1 MAISDGDNVTI
12 EYVGRLED
20 GTLFDTSDRALAE
33 ETGLA
38 EEHPDRAYEPLT
50 VNVGE
55 GNVIEGLEEALRGL
69 EEGDS
74 TAVRIPPEKAY
85 GRHRDSRVA
94 EYDRDAFEKMLQ
106 DNDMADQLEI
116 GFEVEAKDS
125 GLPGEVSEINDDSVV
140 VDFNHELAGETLEF
154 EIEVVDVS

>member
-1 MAISDGDNVTI
+1 MTISDGDDVII

-20 GTLFDTSDRALAE
+20 GTLFDTSDRGLAE

-38 EEHPDRAYEPLT
+38 SEHPDRAYEPLT

-55 GNVIEGLEEALRGL
+55 GTVIEGLEEALRGL

-85 GRHRDSRVA
+85 GPYKDSRVA
-94 EYDRDAFEKMLQ
+94 EYDRDAFE
-106 DNDMADQLEI
+106 DMMGDRTLEI

-125 GLPGEVSEINDDSVV
+125 GLPGQVTEIKDDFVV

-154 EIEVVDVS
+154 EIEVIDVS

>member
-1 MAISDGDNVTI
+1 MTISDGDDVII

-20 GTLFDTSDRALAE
+20 GTLFDTSDRGLAE

-38 EEHPDRAYEPLT
+38 SEHPDRAYEPLT

-55 GNVIEGLEEALRGL
+55 ETVIEGLEEALRGL

-85 GRHRDSRVA
+85 GPYKDSRIA
-94 EYDRDAFEKMLQ
+94 EYDREAFEEMMG
-106 DNDMADQLEI
+106 DRTLEI

-125 GLPGEVSEINDDSVV
+125 GLPGEVSEIKDDSVV

>member
-1 MAISDGDNVTI
+1 MTISDGDDVII

-20 GTLFDTSDRALAE
+20 GTLFDTSDRGLAE

-55 GNVIEGLEEALRGL
+55 GTVSEGLEKALRGL
-69 EEGDS
+69 GEGDS

-85 GRHRDSRVA
+85 GPYKESRVA
-94 EYDRDAFEKMLQ
+94 EYDRDAFEEMMG
-106 DNDMADQLEI
+106 DRTLEL

-125 GLPGEVSEINDDSVV
+125 GLPGQVTEINEDSVV

>member
-1 MAISDGDNVTI
+1 MTISDGDEVTI

-20 GTLFDTSDRALAE
+20 GSLFDTSDRGLAE

-38 EEHPDRAYEPLT
+38 SEHPDRAYEPLT

-55 GNVIEGLEEALRGL
+55 GTVIEGLEEALRGL
-69 EEGDS
+69 EDGDS

-85 GRHRDSRVA
+85 GPYEDSRVA
-94 EYDRDAFEKMLQ
+94 EYDREGFEEMMG
-106 DNDMADQLEI
+106 DRTLEV
-116 GFEVEAKDS
+116 GFEVEAKES
-125 GLPGEVSEINDDSVV
+125 GLPGEVSEIREDSVV

>member
-1 MAISDGDNVTI
+1 MTITDGDDVTI

-20 GTLFDTSDRALAE
+20 QTLFDTSDRALAE

-69 EEGDS
+69 EEGQS

-85 GRHRDSRVA
+85 GRYEESRVA
-94 EYDRDAFEKMLQ
+94 EYDRGAFEEMMGDRELV
-106 DNDMADQLEI
+106 I

-125 GLPGEVSEINDDSVV
+125 GLPGEVSEIRDDSVI

>member
-1 MAISDGDNVTI
+1 MTISDGDDVTI

-20 GTLFDTSDRALAE
+20 GTLFDTSDRSLAE
-33 ETGLA
+33 ETNLA
-38 EEHPDRAYEPLT
+38 SEHPDRAYEPLT

-55 GNVIEGLEEALRGL
+55 GNVIEGLEDAIRGL

-74 TAVRIPPEKAY
+74 TVVRIPPGKAY
-85 GRHRDSRVA
+85 GRFKESRVA
-94 EYDRDAFEKMLQ
+94 EYDREDFEEMMG
-106 DNDMADQLEI
+106 DRTLEI

-125 GLPGEVSEINDDSVV
+125 GLPGQVTEIRDDSVV

-154 EIEVVDVS
+154 DIEIVDVS

>member
-1 MAISDGDNVTI
+1 MAISDGDDVTI

-20 GTLFDTSDRALAE
+20 GTLFDTSDRGLAE

-38 EEHPDRAYEPLT
+38 SEHPDRAYEPLT

-55 GNVIEGLEEALRGL
+55 GSVIEGLEEALRGL
-69 EEGDS
+69 DEGES
-74 TAVRIPPEKAY
+74 AAVRIPPEKAY
-85 GRHRDSRVA
+85 GPYEDSRVA
-94 EYDRDAFEKMLQ
+94 EYDRDGFE
-106 DNDMADQLEI
+106 DMMGDRDLVI
-116 GFEVEAKDS
+116 GFEVEAKES
-125 GLPGEVSEINDDSVV
+125 GLPGNVTEINDDSVT